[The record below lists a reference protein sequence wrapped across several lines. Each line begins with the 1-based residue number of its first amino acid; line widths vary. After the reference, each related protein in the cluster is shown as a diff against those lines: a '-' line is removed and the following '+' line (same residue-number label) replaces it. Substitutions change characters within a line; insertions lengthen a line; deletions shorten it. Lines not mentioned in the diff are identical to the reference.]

1 MRGLPELCVVAL
13 ALCGCTQ
20 APPSVPPQAAHTAD
34 PRTAQPVGQPVSGDR
49 AIARVVIADAATL
62 VGDQA
67 EARRQAEGFADD
79 LRRAQKMPD
88 PARPIDHEA
97 ARIAART
104 VPGVRS
110 VVWVDRNNLFAIV
123 DDNAQR
129 SQATIDA
136 VCAALSPL
144 GDTLGVVVNLQS
156 GAARSG
162 EELAIL
168 SRDCQLPQGERAF
181 LQTPRDVDVVPASVR
196 EQVRAQRQAAA
207 RDDAERRRRQ
217 AESQRIIERSTPEM

>member
-1 MRGLPELCVVAL
+1 MRGAVVVCVAVLVVCA
-13 ALCGCTQ
+13 CTQ
-20 APPSVPPQAAHTAD
+20 AP
-34 PRTAQPVGQPVSGDR
+34 QPAGQPVAPER
-49 AIARVVIADAATL
+49 AVARVIAADAAAL
-62 VGDQA
+62 AGDRDA
-67 EARRQAEGFADD
+67 LRRQAEGFAED
-79 LRRAQKMPD
+79 LRRAERIPD

-97 ARIAART
+97 ARIAARG

-110 VVWVDRNNLFAIV
+110 VVWIDRNNLFAIV
-123 DDNAQR
+123 ADNASR
-129 SQATIDA
+129 SLATIDS

-156 GAARSG
+156 GAARTG
-162 EELAIL
+162 DELEIL

-217 AESQRIIERSTPEM
+217 AESMRILERSTPEM